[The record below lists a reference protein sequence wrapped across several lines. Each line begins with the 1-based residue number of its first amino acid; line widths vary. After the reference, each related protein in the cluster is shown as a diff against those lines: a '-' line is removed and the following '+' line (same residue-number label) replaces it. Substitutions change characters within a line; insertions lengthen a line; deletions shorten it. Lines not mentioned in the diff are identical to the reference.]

1 LTSIVL
7 ARRYAK
13 ALFAMGKE
21 EGKLEDCSA
30 KLKEVYDLLKENPDL
45 ELALTNPVFPADRKM
60 SVMEQVMKL
69 YSIEGALASFF
80 TLLVERN
87 RVQYLKPIMDA
98 FQEFIDE
105 ETGVVR
111 AVVRA
116 PVPLTDEITQQLKE
130 VMAKVSG
137 KEVVLQVKEDPSVI
151 GGMIAHIGDTI
162 WDGSIKSQLQGLKQ
176 NIERGE

>member
-13 ALFAMGKE
+13 ALFALGKE
-21 EGKLEDCSA
+21 SGELERFGVKLR
-30 KLKEVYDLLKENPDL
+30 EVYDLLKENSDV
-45 ELALTNPVFPADRKM
+45 ELALTNPVYPAD
-60 SVMEQVMKL
+60 MKKTVINEIMKFS
-69 YSIEGALASFF
+69 SIEGALASFF
-80 TLLVERN
+80 VLLVERR
-87 RVQYLKPIMDA
+87 RVQYLKPIIEA
-98 FQEFIDE
+98 FQEFLDE

-111 AVVRA
+111 AVVRT
-116 PVPLTDEITQQLKE
+116 PVPLTDEISKKLKD

-137 KEVVLQVKEDPSVI
+137 KEVVLQVQEDPSII

-176 NIERGE
+176 NIQRG